1 MSGLMIGMTI
11 FSALSLEWA
20 RQELVATQKRQQEEA
35 KMAAEDLAKAMEFA
49 VMTETGETY
58 DETYALDRARAY
70 SNSTGTTRGG
80 NQVALVSR
88 DVETEDGT
96 GAPRTQLALA
106 ATDDILLRA
115 KLNLAED
122 VERLNRAVSGTAPVA
137 FFDSGTV
144 RGQQLLTSQRRMEAM
159 AEQVF
164 TFYAANMNFPSSQAF
179 TALSK
184 QAGLKDAWGQLFNFT
199 VAEDGQ
205 SGELSF
211 TTPWGLTRTQS
222 VSLRDDVKSAE

>member
-1 MSGLMIGMTI
+1 MIGMTI

-20 RQELVATQKRQQEEA
+20 RQELVATQKRQQEESKA
-35 KMAAEDLAKAMEFA
+35 VAEDLAKAMEFA
-49 VMTETGETY
+49 VMTETFETY
-58 DETYALDRARAY
+58 NETYALDRARAY

-88 DVETEDGT
+88 NVESDDGT
-96 GAPRTQLALA
+96 GAPRTQVALA

-115 KLNLAED
+115 KLNRAED
-122 VERLNRAVSGTAPVA
+122 AESLNRAVSGTAPVA

-144 RGQQLLTSQRRMEAM
+144 RGQQLLTSQRRMEAI
-159 AEQVF
+159 AEKLF
-164 TFYAANMNFPSSQAF
+164 TFYAAEMKFPSPQAF
-179 TALSK
+179 AALSK
-184 QAGLKDAWGQLFNFT
+184 QAGVKDAWGQDFT
-199 VAEDGQ
+199 FTPSEDGQ

-222 VSLRDDVKSAE
+222 VSLRDEVKSAE